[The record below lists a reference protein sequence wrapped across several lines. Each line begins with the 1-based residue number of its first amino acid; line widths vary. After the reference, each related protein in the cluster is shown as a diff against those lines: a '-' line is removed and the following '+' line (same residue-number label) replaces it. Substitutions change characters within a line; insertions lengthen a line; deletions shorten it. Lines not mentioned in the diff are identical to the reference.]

1 MAKAIVLLS
10 VYSGTDTEV
19 INELKQIDNV
29 KQIYEVYGAYDIIVM
44 MEGNSQ
50 STIKETIFEKVRRL
64 THIKSTLTMMVVED

>member
-10 VYSGTDTEV
+10 VDSGTDTEV

-50 STIKETIFEKVRRL
+50 SIIKETVFEKVRQL